1 MRGIFPCLCAVL
13 VALLAAVTQDRG
25 HRPEASTA
33 LRMDL
38 TQLVGGADLVLE
50 GRVVS
55 TTPLVAA
62 DGLVHTEIQL
72 LVERT
77 YWGEHL
83 GVRTLR
89 LPGGVLPNG
98 RGTLVPGMPQLA
110 MGQDVVLVLSPET
123 HLGSRVVCGLA
134 QGHYLLL
141 REARG
146 RRLAVRSQGSAT
158 FDPQADFG
166 ALVPGGVGAAEVM
179 EYAELVARLES
190 AVAERSARE
199 QAAKAGGR

>member
-13 VALLAAVTQDRG
+13 LALLAAASQDRG
-25 HRPEASTA
+25 HHPEASTA

-38 TQLVGGADLVLE
+38 TQLVAGADLVLE

-89 LPGGVLPNG
+89 LPGGVLPDG
-98 RGTLVPGMPQLA
+98 HGTLIPGMPQLA
-110 MGQDVVLVLSPET
+110 TGQDVVLVLSPET

-134 QGHYLLL
+134 QGHYSLL
-141 REARG
+141 RDVRG
-146 RRLAVRSQGSAT
+146 RRLAVRW
-158 FDPQADFG
+158 QADATLDPDAHLG
-166 ALVPGGVGAAEVM
+166 ALVPGGVGAAEVL

-190 AVAERSARE
+190 AVAARSARE
-199 QAAKAGGR
+199 EAAHGEGR

>member
-13 VALLAAVTQDRG
+13 VALLVAATQDRG
-25 HRPEASTA
+25 HHPEASTA

-38 TQLVGGADLVLE
+38 TQLVAGADLVLE

-55 TTPLVAA
+55 TLPLIAA

-72 LVERT
+72 QVERT

-89 LPGGVLPNG
+89 LPGGVLPDG
-98 RGTLVPGMPQLA
+98 HGTLVPGMPRLA

-134 QGHYLLL
+134 QGHYSLL
-141 REARG
+141 RDVRG
-146 RRLAVRSQGSAT
+146 RRLAVRW
-158 FDPQADFG
+158 QADATLDPDAG
-166 ALVPGGVGAAEVM
+166 VGLSVPSGEGAAEVL
-179 EYAELVARLES
+179 EYAELVARLER
-190 AVAERSARE
+190 AVATRRARE
-199 QAAKAGGR
+199 AAASGEGR

>member
-13 VALLAAVTQDRG
+13 VALLAVATQDRS
-25 HRPEASTA
+25 HHPEASTA

-38 TQLVGGADLVLE
+38 TQLVAGADLVLE

-83 GVRTLR
+83 GLRTLR
-89 LPGGVLPNG
+89 LPGGVLPDG
-98 RGTLVPGMPQLA
+98 HGTVVPGMPRLTT
-110 MGQDVVLVLSPET
+110 GQDVVLVLSAET

-134 QGHYLLL
+134 QGHYSLL
-141 REARG
+141 RDARG
-146 RRLAVRSQGSAT
+146 RRLAVRSQASAT
-158 FDPQADFG
+158 FDPTAEFG
-166 ALVPGGVGAAEVM
+166 ALVPGGVGAAEVL

-199 QAAKAGGR
+199 RAANGEQR